1 MAKPI
6 IFNGEVSGVS
16 TRSDSTLS
24 VRIATS
30 EFSDAEAAVLLTL
43 RKNALQVTLTP
54 LNVELEEPLTVASEK
69 DMPTVTV
76 VSETDIPTPGERLR
90 KVIYAMWCYDKE
102 AGKAPKDSIFS
113 PYYETKMNMLI
124 EFCKKKLPP
133 L

>member
-30 EFSDAEAAVLLTL
+30 EFSDAEAAILLTL

-54 LNVELEEPLTVASEK
+54 LNVELEEPLTVASER
-69 DMPTVTV
+69 DMPTA
-76 VSETDIPTPGERLR
+76 GERLR
-90 KVIYAMWCYDKE
+90 KVIYAMWCHEKE
-102 AGKAPKDSIFS
+102 GGKAPKDSIFG
-113 PYYETKMNMLI
+113 PYYEAKMNMLI
-124 EFCKKKLPP
+124 DFCKKKLPP